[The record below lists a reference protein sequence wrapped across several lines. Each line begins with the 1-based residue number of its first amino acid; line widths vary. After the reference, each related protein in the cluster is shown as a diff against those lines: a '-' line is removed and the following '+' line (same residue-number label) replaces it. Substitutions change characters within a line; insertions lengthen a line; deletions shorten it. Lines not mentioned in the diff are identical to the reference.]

1 MTPSLP
7 DALGVG
13 GDSVLAVVG
22 AGGKK
27 TALYRLAADLSDA
40 IVTATVRIPIFDDH
54 VERVAVTDD
63 PASAAAA
70 VTDRPLGLVPERERA
85 DRYRGYDPSVV
96 DELAAAAS
104 APLLVKADG
113 ARNRLFKAPGE
124 GEPQIPDAATVVA
137 PVAAAR
143 VVGEP
148 LSTEAVH
155 RPERVAE
162 LTDCAPGE
170 TVEADHVAAVLADAA
185 GGLRGVPD
193 GASVVPV
200 VNMADTPELESV
212 ARAVAT
218 GVLDRAPSVS
228 RVLLTRLNAETA
240 VVDVVGRGRTASS
253 L

>member
-7 DALGVG
+7 DALGIG
-13 GDSVLAVVG
+13 DDSVLAVVG

-27 TALYRLAADLSDA
+27 TALYRLATELSDA
-40 IVTATVRIPIFDDH
+40 VLTATVRIPIFDDH

-63 PASAAAA
+63 PASAATA
-70 VTDRPLGLVPERERA
+70 VAERPLGLVPERERA

-96 DELAAAAS
+96 DELAAAGET
-104 APLLVKADG
+104 PLLVKADG

-137 PVAAAR
+137 PVVSAR

-148 LSTEAVH
+148 LSAEAVH

-170 TVEADHVAAVLADAA
+170 TVRPAHVAAVLADAT

-200 VNMADTPELESV
+200 VNMADTPALESV
-212 ARAVAT
+212 GREVAA
-218 GVLDRAPSVS
+218 GVLDRAPAVS
-228 RVLLTRLNAETA
+228 RVLVTRLNAEAA
-240 VVDVVGRGRTASS
+240 VVDVVERDQTASS